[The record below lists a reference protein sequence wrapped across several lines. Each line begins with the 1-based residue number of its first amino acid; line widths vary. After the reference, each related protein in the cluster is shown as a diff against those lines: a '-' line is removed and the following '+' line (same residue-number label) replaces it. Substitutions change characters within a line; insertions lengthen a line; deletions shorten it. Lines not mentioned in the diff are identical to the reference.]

1 MAAKV
6 GNIVSCTDALTYRL
20 TKAADAAE
28 KLGVEP
34 ESAINDA
41 RNALFDD
48 DALAGNMVYHNRQAL
63 YKMLAE
69 TGKIADEAR
78 YDTLYSETETDETTA
93 TGYKV
98 LASGVDLT
106 GFCEEPEL
114 LFLHYCRWR

>member
-1 MAAKV
+1 M
-6 GNIVSCTDALTYRL
+6 
-20 TKAADAAE
+20 
-28 KLGVEP
+28 EP

-78 YDTLYSETETDETTA
+78 DTLYSETETDETTA

-106 GFCEEPEL
+106 GFVKNPNFYSYITVDGDSVDSENTPGWDVVEGK
-114 LFLHYCRWR
+114 